1 MSADAGLSQPSG
13 VESRQAAVDMICAVM
28 WRGQFLDEA
37 LESAASAIDDPRDR
51 GFVRLLAATALR
63 RKGQI
68 DKSLSRFLDQP
79 LDRRSGPVRAILL
92 VGAAQLMF
100 LGVEPHAAISTA
112 VDIAARDR
120 EAKRFKSLIN
130 AVLRRV
136 ADNLDELMGEL
147 PPALDNVPAWL
158 ATKLRAD
165 LGPDTARRV
174 AEAHLVQAD
183 LDLSLKS
190 PDAAGELVA
199 AGGHLLPTG
208 SVRFNVPYP
217 AIPEL
222 PGYAEGNW
230 WVQDAA
236 AALPARLLGNVSGAK
251 VLDMCA
257 APGGKTLQLAAAGAD
272 VTALDI
278 SEDRMARVKEN
289 LARTGLN
296 ASCLVQDAATYEP
309 DQLFEA
315 ILLDAPCTATGT
327 IRRHPELPWLRR
339 PDGIAGLLAHQRL
352 LLRRAATLLKPG
364 GTLVYAVC
372 SLLAEEGPKQIQS
385 FLNENRAFSRLD
397 IDVGSLALGTDMV
410 TKRGDLRTLPYMDL
424 GGHAGLDGFY
434 AARLSRGTD

>member
-1 MSADAGLSQPSG
+1 MSAEGGLSQFSG
-13 VESRQAAVDMICAVM
+13 IAARQAAVDMVCAVM

-37 LESAASAIDDPRDR
+37 LDEAASAIDDARDR
-51 GFVRLLAATALR
+51 GFARLLAATALR

-68 DKSLSRFLDQP
+68 DRSLSRFLERP

-112 VDIAARDR
+112 VDIAARHK
-120 EAKRFKSLIN
+120 EARRFKALIN
-130 AVLRRV
+130 AVLRQV
-136 ADNLDELMGEL
+136 AANLDELIAGL
-147 PPALDNVPAWL
+147 PPALDNLPQWL
-158 ATKLRAD
+158 ETRLRAD
-165 LGPDTARRV
+165 LGQATAGLV

-190 PDAAGELVA
+190 PDAAAELVA

-208 SVRFNVPYP
+208 SVRFPVPYP
-217 AIPEL
+217 AIPDL

-278 SEDRMARVKEN
+278 SEQRLVRVHEN
-289 LARTGLN
+289 LARTGL
-296 ASCLVQDAATYEP
+296 AATCVAHDAATYEP
-309 DQLFEA
+309 DALFDA
-315 ILLDAPCTATGT
+315 ILLDAPCSATGT
-327 IRRHPELPWLRR
+327 IRRHPELPWVRQ
-339 PDGIAGLLAHQRL
+339 PDDIAGLVAQQRV
-352 LLRRAATLLKPG
+352 LLRVAATMLKPG

-372 SLLAEEGPKQIQS
+372 SLLAEEGPKQVQA
-385 FLNENRAFSRLD
+385 FLNDRRDFARSEINAESLGLD
-397 IDVGSLALGTDMV
+397 DAKV
-410 TKRGDLRTLPYMDL
+410 TKRGDLRTLPCMSL
-424 GGHAGLDGFY
+424 AGHAGLDGFY
-434 AARLSRGTD
+434 AARLIRAAD